1 MRIELFDDDK
11 DRIENVRR
19 YLSKNRPSN
28 LEGVQ
33 LTDET
38 IIRYSIHTTSDLVE
52 AVKLVDKLGKERDKI
67 TMGKMKKVHK
77 DLYYAKVQKY
87 TEQLI
92 ALRDRMTKYMSTNV
106 PVDAD
111 GNTYVL
117 SHDVNGNPAWTS
129 TDVFSADL
137 TDKDYAHYVDS
148 YIYDI

>member
-1 MRIELFDDDK
+1 MRIDLSDE
-11 DRIENVRR
+11 DRNRIVNIRS
-19 YLSKNRPSN
+19 YLNKHRPSE
-28 LEGVQ
+28 LEGIK
-33 LTDET
+33 LTNET
-38 IIRYSIHTTSDLVE
+38 VIKYSILTTSDLVE
-52 AVKLVDKLGKERDKI
+52 TVKLVDKLGKERDKI